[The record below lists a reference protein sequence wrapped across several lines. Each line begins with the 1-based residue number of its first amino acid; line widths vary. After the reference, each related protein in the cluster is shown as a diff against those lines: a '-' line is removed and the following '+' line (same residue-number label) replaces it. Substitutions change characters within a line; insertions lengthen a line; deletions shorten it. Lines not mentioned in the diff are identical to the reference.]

1 MRLGLA
7 TPIVLGL
14 LLFHVEP
21 LVAATGTSSGVE
33 PWSSNLVSG
42 SKTAGGGA
50 TNGQSP
56 NSIGSAPSKQGGKSG
71 GFDGTR
77 DTLGT
82 SNGNTEDNSTAQV
95 CTYTYT
101 LCLKMLTGA
110 F

>member
-14 LLFHVEP
+14 LLFYVEP
-21 LVAATGTSSGVE
+21 LVAATGTSSGIE

-42 SKTAGGGA
+42 SKAAGGGGGA

-56 NSIGSAPSKQGGKSG
+56 NSIGSAPSKQGSKSG
-71 GFDGTR
+71 GFEGAR

-82 SNGNTEDNSTAQV
+82 TNGNTEDNSTAQV
-95 CTYTYT
+95 P
-101 LCLKMLTGA
+101 A
-110 F
+110 